1 MKRHVTVFAATAA
14 LAALAGISSA
24 ANPPASRLVN
34 VASLALPAPVHAP
47 SSKLDPSLSD
57 AQGEVDVVV
66 QLAGAPLAIA
76 NGKNSRRVGGLLTP
90 AQQRAHSSKVTRDQD
105 ATLARLLSLGGR
117 EIARTRIATNAVIVR
132 IDSAQLITVTGF
144 PEVQSVRPVRTYQKD
159 LSETVPYIG
168 AAAAQAA
175 GVTGAGVKVAVLD
188 SGIDYTHRNLGGA
201 GTPEA
206 YAAAYGVSYTDP
218 TNTIRTPGVFPTEK
232 VYEGHD
238 FVGELWPTYGGL
250 LPDTNPIDS
259 PPDLPTDGGH
269 GTHVADIIGG
279 KSADGLHKGVAPDAK
294 LLAVK
299 VCSSVSTSCSGV
311 AILQGFDYALDPNGD
326 GDMED
331 AVDVINLSLGSG
343 YGQEQD
349 DSSFAAQNSVE
360 AGVVVVASAGNSA
373 DRPFITGSPAS
384 APGAI
389 SVAQTQVPGAKA
401 FPLITNAPAS
411 IAGTDANTATVD
423 WAPLNGDTTGD
434 IAAVPG
440 VGCAPDQITVPVS
453 GKIAL
458 INRGTCAVSLKV
470 DAAGQNGAI
479 GVIIANN
486 APGDAPSFSFGGGT
500 AMVPTL
506 VVTQGRGTILRNAA
520 ATQTVNV
527 TLAGATGAVSLVGSM
542 VSTSSRGPNYSQ
554 SAIKPEIG
562 APGASMSA
570 ISSSG
575 TEEEAFGGTSGAA
588 PMVSGAAALLLSKSS
603 SLTPTQVKAL
613 LVNNAEQNVF
623 TNPATQPGV
632 LAPITRIG
640 GGEVRV
646 NRALAATAAMWE
658 RNTRQASLSF
668 GYQSVSFPIT
678 LKRTV
683 QVRNFSNKARVFKV
697 SKSFRFANDEAS
709 GAVTVIA
716 QPVVAVGPH
725 GTATFDVRLMIDPSK
740 LPAWPWAN
748 GSGGSGGGNGPLLQN
763 AEFDGFV
770 TVADKA
776 DTISLP
782 WHVLPKKSPLVQAI
796 GKSVQLNDG
805 TGRLTFANLSLS
817 NPGQADPFALLGT
830 SARIPREELPG
841 PGDNLAVVDI
851 QAVGARLV
859 GIGGGAYGLQV
870 AVSTYGARAHP
881 SYPAEFDVYVDTN
894 GDGADDYVF
903 WTQELGTFASSGQTV
918 VYVAP
923 VGGAGAAYFY
933 AITDLQA
940 SHVVLT
946 VPLSALGNVS
956 PTAQLRLTALA
967 FDNYFTGAL
976 TDYVENM
983 SFTPGLPKFDV
994 TTGLLTVPARSTAQV
1009 DVISVPG
1016 GDVASPSQTGLLYI
1030 YPQANV
1036 GLEADAILV
1045 KP

>member
-1 MKRHVTVFAATAA
+1 MKRHVTVLAATAA

-90 AQQRAHSSKVTRDQD
+90 SQQRAHSSKVTRDQD
-105 ATLARLLSLGGR
+105 ATLARLLALGGR

-175 GVTGAGVKVAVLD
+175 GVTGAGVRVAVLD

-206 YAAAYGVSYTDP
+206 YAAAWGVSAEDP
-218 TNTIRTPGVFPTEK
+218 ANKTLTPGVFPTAK
-232 VYEGHD
+232 VLGGYD
-238 FVGELWPTYGGL
+238 FVGEVWPNGAVA
-250 LPDTNPIDS
+250 PDPNPIDA
-259 PPDLPTDGGH
+259 PPTAPTAGGH
-269 GTHVADIIGG
+269 GTHVSDIIAGN
-279 KSADGLHKGVAPDAK
+279 SADGLHKGVAPDAK
-294 LLAVK
+294 LYAVK
-299 VCSSVSTSCSGV
+299 VCSAVATSCNGV
-311 AILQGFDYALDPNGD
+311 AILQGFDFALDPNGD

-331 AVDVINLSLGSG
+331 AVDVINLSLGSS

-360 AGVVVVASAGNSA
+360 AGVVVVVSAGNSA

-401 FPLITNAPAS
+401 FPLITNSPAS
-411 IAGTDANTATVD
+411 IAGSDANTATVE

-440 VGCAPDQITVPVS
+440 LGCAPEEITVPVT

-458 INRGTCAVSLKV
+458 IDRGTCSVSLKV
-470 DAAGQNGAI
+470 DAAAKNGAI

-486 APGDAPSFSFGGGT
+486 VAGDAPSFSFGGGDV
-500 AMVPTL
+500 MVPTL
-506 VVTQGRGTILRNAA
+506 VVTQPRGNILRTTA

-527 TLAGATGAVSLVGSM
+527 TLAGATGAVPLVGSM

-554 SAIKPEIG
+554 TAIKPEIG
-562 APGASMSA
+562 APGASVSA

-575 TEEEAFGGTSGAA
+575 TGEEAFGGTSGAA
-588 PMVSGAAALLLSKSS
+588 PMVSGAAALLLSKNS

-613 LVNNAEQNVF
+613 LVNTAEQQIY

-646 NRALAATAAMWE
+646 NRALAASAAMWDVD
-658 RNTRQASLSF
+658 TRQASLSF
-668 GYQSVSFPIT
+668 GYQSVSFPVT

-683 QVRNFSNKARVFKV
+683 QVRNFTNKARVFSV

-716 QPVVAVGPH
+716 QPVVAVGPR
-725 GTATFDVRLMIDPSK
+725 GTATFDVRLIIDPAK

-748 GSGGSGGGNGPLLQN
+748 GAGGSQGGNGPLLQN

-770 TVADKA
+770 TIADKA
-776 DTISLP
+776 DKISLP
-782 WHVLPKKSPLVQAI
+782 WHVLPKKSPLVQAV
-796 GKSVQLNDG
+796 GKSVKLNNG
-805 TGRLTFANLSLS
+805 SGKLLFANLSLS

-830 SARIPREELPG
+830 SDRIPRSELPG

-870 AVSTYGARAHP
+870 AISTYGARAHP

-894 GDGADDYVF
+894 GDGNDDYVF

-923 VGGAGAAYFY
+923 VGGAGTAYFY

-940 SHVVLT
+940 SHAVLT

-956 PTAQLRLTALA
+956 PAAKLRLSAYA
-967 FDNYFTGAL
+967 FDNYFTGSL

-983 SFTPGLPKFDV
+983 LFTPGIPKFDV
-994 TTGLLTVPARSTAQV
+994 TTGLLTVPARGIAQV
-1009 DVISVPG
+1009 NVVSVAG
-1016 GDVASPSQTGLLYI
+1016 GATASPSQTGLLYI

-1036 GLEADAILV
+1036 GLEADAIEV